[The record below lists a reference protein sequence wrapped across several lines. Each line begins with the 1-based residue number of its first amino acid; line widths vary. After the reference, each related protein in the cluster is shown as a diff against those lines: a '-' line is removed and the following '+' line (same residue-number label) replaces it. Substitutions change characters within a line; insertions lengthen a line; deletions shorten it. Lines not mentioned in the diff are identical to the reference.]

1 MRQNMRISNIII
13 SFLLL
18 MASPLHA
25 ISKDTY
31 DFGTISQDTTL
42 FWDGEL
48 PMYTPAITIYF
59 KTTRRMYLTMELNG
73 NIDCVQ
79 DMSQDLNLSVNNY
92 RAENL
97 HLPKGSYTSHGVVS
111 YNILNKIPYV
121 HAKLTFRGNKP
132 ESKPEDNVDYSS
144 LQNAYPVKASNH
156 IFVTE
161 PTIAVQETSASSASN
176 IVTKLFYDGFG
187 RLVETVDV
195 AASPNRKHVTTIRGY
210 DYYGRK
216 SESWKPAEDIWD
228 DADEDGYID
237 PECVKDA
244 AIISYK
250 DSFPYSR
257 VVYEHNPLERTC
269 GTLGIGQE
277 WRRNGKN
284 ETTEHLFNDEQ
295 LRCLKWEEQGGTFKN
310 MGYYAPGTV
319 YVTKDTDEDGNISY
333 SFNNHDGKTILKRK
347 LANGLSFDTYYIY
360 DDAQNLRYI
369 LPPAF
374 SEYPMTLDETDK
386 DVMDYAY
393 MYHYD
398 DRRRCTKKKLPG
410 CDWVCYIHD
419 RADHVAF
426 SQDGEMRKQG
436 KWMFHLY
443 DRQGRIC
450 LEGICANDLAPQDTP
465 ELDVTAEYT
474 GDGMWG
480 YDIQGT
486 NLVAPTLLNAYYYDD
501 YDVLGTS
508 LLGNVADY
516 YKDASIERLQGAY
529 PAKGLLTAALYSVL
543 GDEDENSEVLGT
555 VYLYDEK
562 GRNTQTVASNIMGGI
577 DLTST
582 TYTFRGKACEKV
594 TRHILRGKTTN
605 ETVRYGYDHAERIK
619 DISYAIDNGAPV
631 KIAAYTYD
639 NVGRLAEEVLGE
651 NVPVKYAY
659 NVRDWLDAISS
670 QHFKQQ
676 LFFEKG
682 TSVDTHAKNYYN
694 GNISAM
700 KWNTNGKEQAYTF
713 TYDGLDRL
721 LYADHMD
728 LSTKEETYSTEYDY
742 DKNGNVTYL
751 TRMGLVGKT
760 PDIKQELYFSYDGN
774 QLIDVRD
781 DAKKTTRKGDSTLGG
796 VTSEEMILG
805 RTYDKNGNVTMEND
819 KGIQSIK
826 YNALNLPC
834 RITFKNGNSISYL
847 YSSKGE
853 KLRVTYRTSPM
864 MVVPSFQTIAIK
876 GTIKKRLY
884 TSDTLSYC
892 GNFIYRND
900 SLLRILNE
908 TGFAMP
914 SNGTYALHYFIK
926 DHLGNVRIL
935 ADASGNVEQAI
946 DYYPFGSLI
955 AESQNAELQPYLY
968 NGKELDRMNG
978 LDWYDYGARMLESD
992 GIRWGQ
998 VDPRAEDTPDVS
1010 PYVYCNNNPIRRL
1023 DHGGM
1028 FYGDYYDNN
1037 GQLLGNDGRNDKKVF
1052 VIRARNNTYFDSYKE
1067 EGEEIKVNGIK
1078 NKQRKAAIQE
1088 LQEFNGDSSHDF
1100 TNVQNSFVELD
1111 GSQDIR
1117 QEALSYIK
1125 DDGKGGTSDNN
1136 NREYGMNFAIDNPL
1150 KVYDYIGAIA
1160 KSGENMVSV
1169 DMPISKNSIDIH
1181 THPSGT
1187 IIPNLSPAPS
1197 AQDIINS
1204 NENSNSYVI
1213 SMSNKTVYIYNKQ
1226 GILTYFPLSIY
1237 TK

>member
-1 MRQNMRISNIII
+1 MWHFHNITMRQNMRISNIII
-13 SFLLL
+13 TLLL
-18 MASPLHA
+18 LTAFPIHA
-25 ISKDTY
+25 IGKDTC

-48 PMYTPAITIYF
+48 PMYTPACKIYF

-79 DMSQDLNLSVNNY
+79 DMGQNLNFNINSY
-92 RAENL
+92 RVENL
-97 HLPKGSYTSHGVVS
+97 GLPRGSYMSTGTVT
-111 YNILNKIPYV
+111 YNILSKIPYV
-121 HAKLTFRGNKP
+121 HAKLTFRQNKP
-132 ESKPEDNVDYSS
+132 EDKEDTEDSTDYAS
-144 LQNAYPVKASNH
+144 LPNAFPYRASNH

-161 PTIAVQETSASSASN
+161 PTIAVQETSASNASN

-187 RLVETVDV
+187 RLVETVGV
-195 AASPNRKHVTTIRGY
+195 AASPNRKHVTTLQGY
-210 DYYGRK
+210 DFYGRK
-216 SESWKPAEDIWD
+216 SESWKPAEDIWG
-228 DADEDGYID
+228 DADDDGYID

-250 DSFPYSR
+250 DSFPFSR
-257 VVYEHNPLERTC
+257 SVYERNPLERTC

-284 ETTEHLFNDEQ
+284 ETTEYLFNDEQ
-295 LRCLKWEEQGGTFKN
+295 LHCLRWEEQGGTFKN
-310 MGYYAPGTV
+310 IGYYAMGTV

-374 SEYPMTLDETDK
+374 SEYPNTIDETDK
-386 DVMDYAY
+386 DMMDYAY
-393 MYHYD
+393 MYRYD
-398 DRRRCTKKKLPG
+398 DRRRCTEKKLPG
-410 CDWVCYIHD
+410 CDWVRYVYD
-419 RADHVAF
+419 RADHAAF
-426 SQDGEMRKQG
+426 SQDGELRKQG

-450 LEGICANDLAPQDTP
+450 LEGICANNLDPQDTP

-480 YDIQGT
+480 YDIRGIH
-486 NLVAPTLLNAYYYDD
+486 LVAPTLLNAYYYDD

-508 LLGNVADY
+508 LLGDVADY
-516 YKDASIERLQGAY
+516 YKGASIESLQGAY
-529 PAKGLLTAALYSVL
+529 PAKGLLTATLSSVL
-543 GDEDENSEVLGT
+543 GVEDENSEVLGT

-562 GRNTQTVASNIMGGI
+562 GRITQTVASNIMGGI
-577 DLTST
+577 DLTNT
-582 TYTFRGKACEKV
+582 TYTFRGKACERV
-594 TRHILRGKTTN
+594 TRHILRGKTTS

-631 KIAAYTYD
+631 KIVAYTYD

-651 NVPVKYAY
+651 NVPVKYTY

-682 TSVDTHAKNYYN
+682 TAEVSNAKNYYN

-700 KWNTNGKEQAYTF
+700 KWSTDGKEQAYTF

-728 LSTKEETYSTEYDY
+728 LSTNQETYSTEYDY

-774 QLIDVRD
+774 RLIGVRD
-781 DAKKTTRKGDSTLGG
+781 DAKKTTRKGESTLGG
-796 VTSEEMILG
+796 VTGEEKEQG
-805 RTYDKNGNVTMEND
+805 RTYDKNGNVTMEGD

-847 YSSKGE
+847 YSGKGE
-853 KLRVTYRTSPM
+853 KLRVTYHTSPM
-864 MVVPSFQTIAIK
+864 MIVPSFQTMAIK
-876 GTIKKRLY
+876 DPIKKRLY

-908 TGFAMP
+908 TGFATP

-935 ADASGNVEQAI
+935 ADGKGNVEQAT

-955 AESQNAELQPYLY
+955 AESKNAELQPYLY

-992 GIRWGQ
+992 GNRWGQ

-1010 PYVYCNNNPIRRL
+1010 PYVYCNNNPIKATDPNGEKIIVWYKNRRGEDKPFIFTGFHGKSSIRCPNNPFVIAFL
-1023 DHGGM
+1023 KSYVYNAKNGGGKNTIKAANDPNIKIYVKDANSENDGKTEYYNNGKRKHTVYWDPTTGLKLTNGGYQSAATRLEHEFDHAVDDITNHKNHNDAQKYDGSR
-1028 FYGDYYDNN
+1028 YDNPEEKRVIEGSEAKTAKGN
-1037 GQLLGNDGRNDKKVF
+1037 GEGVRHNHRGTKYPTISPTSIKPKK
-1052 VIRARNNTYFDSYKE
+1052 
-1067 EGEEIKVNGIK
+1067 
-1078 NKQRKAAIQE
+1078 
-1088 LQEFNGDSSHDF
+1088 
-1100 TNVQNSFVELD
+1100 
-1111 GSQDIR
+1111 
-1117 QEALSYIK
+1117 
-1125 DDGKGGTSDNN
+1125 
-1136 NREYGMNFAIDNPL
+1136 
-1150 KVYDYIGAIA
+1150 
-1160 KSGENMVSV
+1160 
-1169 DMPISKNSIDIH
+1169 
-1181 THPSGT
+1181 
-1187 IIPNLSPAPS
+1187 
-1197 AQDIINS
+1197 
-1204 NENSNSYVI
+1204 
-1213 SMSNKTVYIYNKQ
+1213 
-1226 GILTYFPLSIY
+1226 
-1237 TK
+1237 